1 MRKLLLGSV
10 CVVGLLSGCTD
21 QSNANQETTDQ
32 AREINELKKQIEQI
46 SLEKD
51 AVEKTLEEERIAFEL
66 AINEQVN
73 NDYSMIVAKEIENYP
88 QSLYKKTALDLD
100 GDGEEEVIELYVNA
114 EKMEDGLF
122 AWDDGQNW
130 LLVVKDGEETYPLF
144 DDFVQLGS
152 IRFSTAT
159 FDGKPGI
166 VMIMAQHSDKIIQ
179 KFTYDKNEKGY
190 QKETFYKKENIHDQY
205 NQPASYAFFNDA
217 YQLMDV
223 AFTTK
228 AVSILEANESAL
240 QDFEE
245 RRRIIDPILVDIY
258 NAQGLLETVAE
269 LNRELTV
276 SLDGAVDLLNSMF
289 RKPPTAEQMNQLRV
303 IHDVFNAIET
313 EYIVNKD
320 ENQLHPEVQEKL
332 RRIDFIR

>member
-10 CVVGLLSGCTD
+10 CAVGLLSGCTD
-21 QSNANQETTDQ
+21 QSNANKETIDQ

-73 NDYSMIVAKEIENYP
+73 NDYSMIVAKEIEKYP
-88 QSLYKKTALDLD
+88 QSLYKEVTLDLD

-114 EKMEDGLF
+114 GKMEDGLF

-144 DDFVQLGS
+144 DDYVQLGS
-152 IRFSTAT
+152 IEFSTAR
-159 FDGKPGI
+159 FDGKPGV
-166 VMIMAQHSDKIIQ
+166 VMIMAQHSNKIIQ
-179 KFTYDKNEKGY
+179 KFTYDKNERGY

-205 NQPASYAFFNDA
+205 NQPASYAFFNEA
-217 YQLMDV
+217 YQLMDI

-228 AVSILEANESAL
+228 AISDS
-240 QDFEE
+240 
-245 RRRIIDPILVDIY
+245 R
-258 NAQGLLETVAE
+258 
-269 LNRELTV
+269 
-276 SLDGAVDLLNSMF
+276 S
-289 RKPPTAEQMNQLRV
+289 
-303 IHDVFNAIET
+303 
-313 EYIVNKD
+313 
-320 ENQLHPEVQEKL
+320 
-332 RRIDFIR
+332 